1 MDGPLT
7 IDELASIMQSCAG
20 IGVDT
25 WRLQDRPGTTFEDL
39 GLDSLG
45 LLGVVAEVEN
55 RYGAPLGPDLERSRS
70 PQEFVDLANAQMTS
84 GV

>member
-7 IDELASIMQSCAG
+7 IAELASMMQSCAG
-20 IGVDT
+20 VQVDARQLDNT
-25 WRLQDRPGTTFEDL
+25 DVTFEEL
-39 GLDSLG
+39 GIDSLG

-55 RYGAPLGPDLERSRS
+55 RYGAPLGPDLERTRG
-70 PQEFVDLANAQMTS
+70 PREFVGAVNSQLTS